1 MDAEEQRR
9 QFGQTLL
16 REDLDLH
23 DVGRAYFA
31 MTGSASEEEVA
42 LYALEMLMLPQN
54 QRDLLTLA
62 IGSVLQSQARR
73 AGFEDFTQ
81 QPDDHCGAPR
91 SKPDDEG
98 GRDRGLECDRDR
110 RTDH

>member
-9 QFGQTLL
+9 QFVQTLL
-16 REDLDLH
+16 REDLNLH
-23 DVGRAYFA
+23 DVGQAYFA

-42 LYALEMLMLPQN
+42 LYTLEMLMLPQN

-62 IGSVLQSQARR
+62 IRSLLQGQARR
-73 AGFEDFTQ
+73 AGFENFTQ

-91 SKPDDEG
+91 SKHDDEG
-98 GRDRGLECDRDR
+98 GKERGLERDRDR
-110 RTDH
+110 RKDQ